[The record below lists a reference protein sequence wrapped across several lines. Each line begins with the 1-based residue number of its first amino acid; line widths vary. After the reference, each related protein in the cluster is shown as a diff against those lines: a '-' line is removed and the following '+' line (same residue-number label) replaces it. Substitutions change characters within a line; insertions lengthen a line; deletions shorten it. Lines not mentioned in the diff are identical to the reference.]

1 MEPVALQKLFIK
13 KVSNVEYPEKRD
25 TSEFAKELAF
35 NIMKAKV
42 ELNFFSHLCF
52 LEITSH
58 YLIENCHHCFLGP

>member
-1 MEPVALQKLFIK
+1 MPYPLSLLKLFLYRCQLEPVALQKLFIK

-42 ELNFFSHLCF
+42 RRTLNFFSL
-52 LEITSH
+52 SASK
-58 YLIENCHHCFLGP
+58 